1 MEVLSNEFTPL
12 NRGDVGMPKVGDE
25 YYSYDTKGKAA
36 AKKARI
42 ALAKKKKKKK
52 KTPKKRSA

>member
-1 MEVLSNEFTPL
+1 
-12 NRGDVGMPKVGDE
+12 MPKVGKE
-25 YYSYDTKGKAA
+25 YYGYDTKGKAA
-36 AKKARI
+36 AKQARI

>member
-25 YYSYDTKGKAA
+25 YYDYDTKGKAA
-36 AKKARI
+36 AKKAMT
-42 ALAKKKKKKK
+42 K
-52 KTPKKRSA
+52 KTPKKKKPTKKSSA

>member
-1 MEVLSNEFTPL
+1 
-12 NRGDVGMPKVGDE
+12 MPKVGGKD
-25 YYSYDTKGKAA
+25 YKYDTKGKAA

-42 ALAKKKKKKK
+42 ALAKKNKK